1 MSGVQKAGK
10 TQQGQKSTQL
20 KGSVKDFEKK
30 QQALVAQYIDPP
42 KTKADLEHNAKLKQQ
57 QITLARQNGSMDLVQ
72 TLTNE
77 LNAINNDIKRNEA
90 MNSSVFDNKKE
101 QA

>member
-1 MSGVQKAGK
+1 MAIEKTGK
-10 TQQGQKSTQL
+10 THQKQPTQQL

-30 QQALVAQYIDPP
+30 QQALAAQYIDPP

-57 QITLARQNGSMDLVQ
+57 QITLARQNNRMDLVQ

-77 LNAINNDIKRNEA
+77 LNAINKDIKRNES
-90 MNSSVFDNKKE
+90 MNSSVFDDNKE